1 MCAKLCWCLLLVCM
15 LLYVIRSQDN
25 GHQSYHQNTRGL
37 ELGCTV
43 RRRTRPLWVFQRVY
57 KTSWWKGNFLF
68 KAGAV
73 SESVTCNHLVTL
85 GGFQLQPSI
94 RLKHSVGLYRFKLG
108 IFSKGWWKPQLQWS
122 RAHVHEVWERAFDD
136 GCLDKTAGNEGQHN
150 QIDLSLQIIC
160 SRLRSTGEWAESK
173 FGRKMN
179 KDNKAW
185 NSVHFTEATS

>member
-25 GHQSYHQNTRGL
+25 SHQSYHQNTRDL

-43 RRRTRPLWVFQRVY
+43 RRRTRPLWALQRVY

-68 KAGAV
+68 KPGAL
-73 SESVTCNHLVTL
+73 SESVTCKYLVTL

-94 RLKHSVGLYRFKLG
+94 QLKHSVGLHRFKLA

-136 GCLDKTAGNEGQHN
+136 GSLDKTSGNEGQHN
-150 QIDLSLQIIC
+150 QIDLSQTRGTVEFLKHLQIIC
-160 SRLRSTGEWAESK
+160 STFRSTGGWWWM
-173 FGRKMN
+173 GRTQIWKKN
-179 KDNKAW
+179 
-185 NSVHFTEATS
+185 EQI